1 MSTRRAPAAP
11 GELVAAIDEPR
22 CIGCT
27 LCIQACPVDAIIG
40 AKGQMHTVVT
50 ELCTGC
56 ELCAPPCP
64 VECIAMVPATGGDAI
79 WDDARVAAAR
89 ERSERRRARLAR
101 ERIERVAARA
111 TAKAKRDAVQAALAR
126 ARARRAAHVDRT
138 RAKR

>member
-1 MSTRRAPAAP
+1 MRRAPAPP

-40 AKGQMHTVVT
+40 AKGQMHTVIT

-56 ELCAPPCP
+56 ELCVPPCP
-64 VECIAMVPATGGDAI
+64 ADCVAMVPATGTDAI
-79 WDDARVAAAR
+79 WDDARADAAR
-89 ERSERRRARLAR
+89 ERSERRRGRLAR
-101 ERIERVAARA
+101 ERTQRVAARSTA
-111 TAKAKRDAVQAALAR
+111 TAKRDAVQAALER
-126 ARARRAAHVDRT
+126 ARARRVAHADRT